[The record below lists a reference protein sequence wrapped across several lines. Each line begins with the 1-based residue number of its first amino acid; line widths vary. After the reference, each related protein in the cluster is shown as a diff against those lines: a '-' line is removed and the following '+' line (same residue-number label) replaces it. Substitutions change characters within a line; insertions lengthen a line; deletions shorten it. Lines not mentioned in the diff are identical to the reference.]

1 MKSFLKLL
9 LYVSLFVLLNFSYAT
24 VKNVPQPYP
33 AIQLA
38 INASQNG
45 DTVSVWTEQGGSIP
59 RTYQENINFAGK
71 NILVVNRSYITS
83 IPNYPPNSSYIVIDG
98 QQNGS
103 VVTFNSDET
112 HDAILKGFTIQHGHA
127 DNWGG
132 GIFTDSASPTI
143 ANNIIKN
150 NRSEFAGGGIA
161 CGTYRRIIRCPI
173 ISNNLI
179 IGNYAEYF
187 GGGINVEADTTK
199 IMNNIIIHD
208 TCNVGHGGG
217 GIRLSKC
224 GLGTAI
230 RSNIIDTNYSR
241 GFAGGGGILFED
253 CDRVMVRSNTI
264 RRNVSDFNPPLSY
277 GWGIYCYYS
286 AQIVLP
292 DLGTSSDPGFN
303 VIMDNYAKDLY
314 QNVPT
319 LTLQA
324 EGNYWGTLDI
334 DTLRVHTGQ
343 EAGGQ
348 DVDFD
353 PIAASDRVAS
363 VSYNSACSTDVIVTG
378 DLTINQNVTLNVA
391 SGKTFKFTTTADT
404 NTGNYNSC
412 ELLVH
417 GSLQALGTEEDKIN
431 FTSYATSPQANDWYG
446 IRLRPNSV
454 GKFNNCNV
462 KYGYCGIEAIS
473 NDTLLVDSSLIES
486 NQTYGINISQTQFA
500 EIKESEF
507 NGSVYGIKSTST
519 SPIIANNK
527 FERNASYGIFLE
539 ETDDAM
545 ILKNYINGLSDA
557 PTLYGIGLAEAGENV
572 YVDSNRIEK
581 WNQAGIYINKES
593 YAQVNKDTII
603 DNTSYGIL
611 CSNSSSPKV
620 RWCQIENNGTGVYCE
635 GNAFP
640 DLGTDTGYN
649 SIDSNNDYYVVNTS
663 ETYENVYALNNWWG
677 TEEPNPDKFIGLV
690 KYNPWLSAP
699 PEDGEQS
706 AGIINTTYPFILYA
720 PKPNPATKD
729 VKIAY
734 SLPSRC
740 KTEFI
745 IYNAAGQIMTKSVE
759 EKEAGRYEYLWN
771 SREFPNGVYIIRLRA
786 NDKFCTQKV
795 VISK

>member
-1 MKSFLKLL
+1 M
-9 LYVSLFVLLNFSYAT
+9 SYAHLWQ
-24 VKNVPQPYP
+24 VPEYFTSGIQS
-33 AIQLA
+33 AI
-38 INASQNG
+38 SDTSVHNG
-45 DTVSVWTEQGGSIP
+45 DTVSVWVHYAP
-59 RTYQENINFAGK
+59 PDTYYENINFEGK
-71 NILVVNRSYITS
+71 NIMVVNRSYITNTGYS
-83 IPNYPPNSSYIVIDG
+83 PNPKWIVVSG
-98 QQNGS
+98 QDSAS
-103 VVTFNSDET
+103 VVSFSSGET
-112 HDAILKGFTIQHGHA
+112 QSAILKGFTIQNGLGTVYGQY
-127 DNWGG
+127 NYRYGG
-132 GIFTDSASPTI
+132 GIFCLNASPQIIMNRITANTI
-143 ANNIIKN
+143 
-150 NRSEFAGGGIA
+150 FGLGGGIA
-161 CGTYRRIIRCPI
+161 
-173 ISNNLI
+173 ISGASAHPKICQDTIDNNSA
-179 IGNYAEYF
+179 GMF
-187 GGGINVEADTTK
+187 GGGIYYDSFADPEIDSNYIYGNGRNTS
-199 IMNNIIIHD
+199 
-208 TCNVGHGGG
+208 GGG
-217 GIRLSKC
+217 GIYGYNDIQPNSQ
-224 GLGTAI
+224 LGKIYANKI
-230 RSNIIDTNYSR
+230 KGNIAYH
-241 GFAGGGGILFED
+241 GFAVYFTNATPILRCNEFAENYGD
-253 CDRVMVRSNTI
+253 SSENVIVCYCSVGQSAFPDFGSSN
-264 RRNVSDFNPPLSY
+264 
-277 GWGIYCYYS
+277 
-286 AQIVLP
+286 
-292 DLGTSSDPGFN
+292 DLGLNIFKDTAGRFILYNGSSP
-303 VIMDNYAKDLY
+303 VLY
-314 QNVPT
+314 SI
-319 LTLQA
+319 
-324 EGNYWGTLDI
+324 GNYWKSVNTPVLHNRIHGNI
-334 DTLRVHTGQ
+334 
-343 EAGGQ
+343 
-348 DVDFD
+348 DFD
-353 PIAASDRVAS
+353 PIAASDRIAS
-363 VSYNSACSTDVIVTG
+363 VRYNSACSTDVIITG
-378 DLTINQNVTLNVA
+378 DLTINQNVTLNIA

-417 GSLQALGTEEDKIN
+417 GSLQALGTEEDKIT
-431 FTSYATSPQANDWYG
+431 FTSNATSPQANDWYG

-486 NQTYGINISQTQFA
+486 NQTYGINISQTQSA

-527 FERNASYGIFLE
+527 FESNASYGIFLE

-572 YVDSNRIEK
+572 YIDSNRIEK

-640 DLGTDTGYN
+640 DLGTDSGYN
-649 SIDSNNDYYVVNTS
+649 SIDSDNDYYVVNTS

-720 PKPNPATKD
+720 PKPNPASKD
-729 VKIAY
+729 VKIVY
-734 SLPSRC
+734 SLPTQC
-740 KTEFI
+740 KTELV
-745 IYNAAGQIMTKSVE
+745 IYNAMGRVITKVIE

-771 SREFPNGVYIIRLRA
+771 SREYPNGVYIIRLKA
-786 NDKFCTQKV
+786 NDKLGTQKV